1 MFADANSSAIVAVND
16 LVRAR
21 AFYTDKLGLALAAE
35 DEQVLTFR
43 TGATSLVVYV
53 SDAAGTNK
61 ANAAVWGVGADFD
74 AAVAQ
79 LKANGVTFEE
89 YPELGMQV
97 TDGVHT
103 AGELKAAWF
112 KDPDG
117 NILHLNSM

>member
-1 MFADANSSAIVAVND
+1 MFADANSSAIVAVKD

-21 AFYTDKLGLALAAE
+21 AFYTDKLGLALTAE

-43 TGATSLVVYV
+43 TGATSLVVYA

-89 YPELGMQV
+89 YPELGMKV

-103 AGELKAAWF
+103 AGEFKAAWF

>member
-103 AGELKAAWF
+103 AGEFKAAWF